1 MDTNQIYEIVNA
13 VCEETMGESAL
24 VATDTASLVA
34 MGNAIL
40 SSSSNTEAFIDT
52 LVQRI
57 GRTMISYRPYKSKLG
72 LMAVSDMTMGA
83 IMQKIKVQ
91 MPNAV
96 EDVTTQLIDGQSIDQ
111 YIISKPKA
119 TQKLF
124 VKRTPYTFYVT
135 IQKKWL
141 REAFTSESAMG
152 SFIAA
157 VYGEVEN
164 KLELSQENLARLCM
178 ANFMATISTDENR
191 VVNLVTDYNT
201 AKGLTGASAI
211 PTGEDAMLDEG
222 FLRYSL
228 ARMNN
233 IAKKMETMSVLY
245 NDGTETRHTPAADQ
259 RFVSLVD
266 FQTALET
273 QVQWAAFN
281 ERYVQ
286 KQNGIEVPYWQAA
299 KSPYD
304 IDLIIE
310 GDDAE
315 QEESTTLENIVAFI
329 HDRDALGTYRK
340 EVEVATTPLN
350 ARGLYTNQ
358 FWHMNDLY
366 FNDISE
372 NGIIFTLN

>member
-1 MDTNQIYEIVNA
+1 MDTNQIYSIVNA
-13 VCEETMGESAL
+13 VCQETMGESAL
-24 VATDTASLVA
+24 TATDTASLVA
-34 MGNAIL
+34 MGNAVL
-40 SSSSNTEAFIDT
+40 SSSTNTECFIDT

-57 GRTMISYRPYKSKLG
+57 GKTMISYRPYKSKLG

-91 MPNAV
+91 MPTAI

-111 YIISKPKA
+111 YIVSKPKA
-119 TQKLF
+119 NQKLF
-124 VKRTPYTFYVT
+124 VKRTPYTFYIT

-157 VYGEVEN
+157 IYGEVEN

-178 ANFMATISTDENR
+178 ANFMAAISGSSNR
-191 VVNLVTDYNT
+191 VVDLVTAYNT
-201 AKGLTGASAI
+201 ASGRSV
-211 PTGEDAMLDEG
+211 PTGEDALIDEA
-222 FLRYSL
+222 FLRYAL
-228 ARMNN
+228 GRMNN

-245 NDGTETRHTPAADQ
+245 NDGSETRHSPQADQ

-299 KSPYD
+299 KSPFD
-304 IDLIIE
+304 IDLLVE
-310 GDDAE
+310 GDDPDDPE
-315 QEESTTLENIVAFI
+315 NVTLENVVAFI

-366 FNDISE
+366 FNDVSE
-372 NGIIFTLN
+372 NGILFTLN

>member
-1 MDTNQIYEIVNA
+1 MDTNQIYGIVND
-13 VCEETMGESAL
+13 VCEQTMGESAL
-24 VATDTASLVA
+24 TATDTASLVA

-40 SSSSNTEAFIDT
+40 SSSTNTEAFIDT

-91 MPNAV
+91 MPEAV
-96 EDVTTQLIDGQSIDQ
+96 EDVTTQLVDGQSIDQ
-111 YIISKPKA
+111 YIVSKPKA

-124 VKRTPYTFYVT
+124 VKRTPYTFYIT

-141 REAFTSESAMG
+141 REAFTSETAMG
-152 SFIAA
+152 SFISAI
-157 VYGEVEN
+157 YGEVEN

-178 ANFMATISTDENR
+178 ANFMGTISTDTNR
-191 VVNLVTDYNT
+191 VINLVSAYNT
-201 AKGLTGASAI
+201 ASGRSV
-211 PTGEDAMLDEG
+211 PTGEDALIDEA
-222 FLRYSL
+222 FLRYAL
-228 ARMNN
+228 GRMNN
-233 IAKKMETMSVLY
+233 TAKKMETMSVLY
-245 NDGTETRHTPAADQ
+245 NDGSETRHTPVKDQ

-299 KSPYD
+299 QSPLD
-304 IDLIIE
+304 IDLVLE
-310 GDDAE
+310 GDDPE
-315 QEESTTLENIVAFI
+315 QEEHTTLENIVGFI

-366 FNDISE
+366 FNDVTE
-372 NGIIFTLN
+372 NGVIFTIN

>member
-1 MDTNQIYEIVNA
+1 MDTNQIYSIVNA
-13 VCEETMGESAL
+13 VCKETMGESAL
-24 VATDTASLVA
+24 AATDTASLVA

-40 SSSSNTEAFIDT
+40 SSSTNTECFIDT

-57 GRTMISYRPYKSKLG
+57 GKTMISYRPYKSKLG

-83 IMQKIKVQ
+83 IVQKIKVQ
-91 MPNAV
+91 MPTAV

-111 YIISKPKA
+111 YIVSKPKA
-119 TQKLF
+119 NQKLF
-124 VKRTPYTFYVT
+124 VKRTPYTFYIT

-157 VYGEVEN
+157 IYGEVEN

-178 ANFMATISTDENR
+178 ANFMAAISSSANR
-191 VVNLVTDYNT
+191 VVNLVSDYNT
-201 AKGLTGASAI
+201 ASGRSV
-211 PTGEDAMLDEG
+211 PTGEDALIDEA

-228 ARMNN
+228 GRMNN

-245 NDGTETRHTPAADQ
+245 NDGSETRHSPQADQ

-286 KQNGIEVPYWQAA
+286 KKNGIEVPYWQAA
-299 KSPYD
+299 KAPFD
-304 IDLIIE
+304 IDLLVE
-310 GDDAE
+310 GDDPDE
-315 QEESTTLENIVAFI
+315 PDNVTLENIVAFI

-366 FNDISE
+366 FNDVSE
-372 NGIIFTLN
+372 NGILFTLN

>member
-1 MDTNQIYEIVNA
+1 METNQIYELVNDVA
-13 VCEETMGESAL
+13 QQTMGESAL
-24 VATDTASLVA
+24 TASDTTSLVA

-40 SSSSNTEAFIDT
+40 SSSTNTEAFIDT

-57 GRTMISYRPYKSKLG
+57 GKTMISYRPYKSQLG

-83 IMQKIKVQ
+83 IMQKIKVK
-91 MPNAV
+91 MPTAV

-111 YIISKPKA
+111 YIVSKPRA

-124 VKRTPYTFYVT
+124 VKRTPFTFYVT

-141 REAFTSESAMG
+141 REAFTSEVAMG
-152 SFIAA
+152 SFISAI
-157 VYGEVEN
+157 YGEIEN
-164 KLELSQENLARLCM
+164 ALELSQENLARLCM
-178 ANFMATISTDENR
+178 ANFMASISESTNR
-191 VVNLVTDYNT
+191 VINLVTEYNALVLTSEQVT
-201 AKGLTGASAI
+201 AANALVNEA
-211 PTGEDAMLDEG
+211 
-222 FLRYSL
+222 FLRYAL
-228 ARMNN
+228 GRMNN
-233 IAKKMETMSVLY
+233 ISKKMKTMSVLY
-245 NDGTETRHTPAADQ
+245 NDGTETRHSPEGDQ

-273 QVQWAAFN
+273 QVQWAAFH
-281 ERYVQ
+281 EQYVK

-299 KSPYD
+299 QSPMN

-310 GDDAE
+310 GDDPE
-315 QEESTTLENIVAFI
+315 QEESTTLSNIVAFI

-366 FNDISE
+366 FNDVSE
-372 NGIIFTLN
+372 NGVIFTLN

>member
-1 MDTNQIYEIVNA
+1 METNQIYELVNDVA
-13 VCEETMGESAL
+13 QQTMGESAL
-24 VATDTASLVA
+24 TASDTASLVA

-40 SSSSNTEAFIDT
+40 SSSTNTEAFIDT

-57 GRTMISYRPYKSKLG
+57 GKTMISYRPYKSQLG

-83 IMQKIKVQ
+83 IMQKIKVK
-91 MPNAV
+91 MPTAV

-111 YIISKPKA
+111 YIVSKPKA

-124 VKRTPYTFYVT
+124 VKRTPFTFYVT

-141 REAFTSESAMG
+141 REAFTSEVAMG
-152 SFIAA
+152 SFISAI
-157 VYGEVEN
+157 YGEIEN
-164 KLELSQENLARLCM
+164 ALELSQENLARLCM
-178 ANFMATISTDENR
+178 ANFMASISESTNR
-191 VVNLVTDYNT
+191 VINLVTEYNALVLTSERVT
-201 AKGLTGASAI
+201 AAN
-211 PTGEDAMLDEG
+211 AMVNEA
-222 FLRYSL
+222 FLRFAL
-228 ARMNN
+228 GRMNN
-233 IAKKMETMSVLY
+233 ISKKMKTMSVLY
-245 NDGTETRHTPAADQ
+245 NDGTETRHSPEGDQ

-273 QVQWAAFN
+273 QVQWAAFH
-281 ERYVQ
+281 EQYVK

-299 KSPYD
+299 QSPMN
-304 IDLIIE
+304 INLVIE
-310 GDDAE
+310 GDDPE
-315 QEESTTLENIVAFI
+315 QEESTTLSNIVAFI

-366 FNDISE
+366 FNDVSE
-372 NGIIFTLN
+372 NGVIFTLN

>member
-1 MDTNQIYEIVNA
+1 METNQIYSIVNDA
-13 VCEETMGESAL
+13 ALQTLGENAIQ
-24 VATDTASLVA
+24 ATDSTSLVA

-40 SSSSNTEAFIDT
+40 SSTNNTT
-52 LVQRI
+52 LFVDNLFQRI
-57 GRTMISYRPYKSKLG
+57 GHTMVSYRPYKSQLG
-72 LMAVSDMTMGA
+72 LLAVTDMTMGA
-83 IMQKIKVQ
+83 IMQKLKVK
-91 MPNAV
+91 MPQAV

-111 YIISKPKA
+111 YIVSKPKA
-119 TQKLF
+119 SQKIF
-124 VKRTPYTFYVT
+124 VKRTPYTFYIT
-135 IQKKWL
+135 MQKKWL
-141 REAFTSESAMG
+141 REAFNSVEVMG

-157 VYGEVEN
+157 IYGEAEN
-164 KLELSQENLARLCM
+164 ALELSQENLARLCL
-178 ANFMATISTDENR
+178 ANFMATISTTSSR
-191 VVNLVTDYNT
+191 VINLVTEYNH
-201 AKGLTGASAI
+201 KTGKSV

-222 FLRYSL
+222 LLRYSL

-233 IAKKMETMSVLY
+233 ISKKMKTMSTLY
-245 NDGTETRHTPAADQ
+245 NDGTETRHSPDDTQ

-273 QVQWAAFN
+273 QVQWAAFHDK
-281 ERYVQ
+281 YVK

-299 KSPYD
+299 KNPLN

-310 GDDAE
+310 GDDPE
-315 QEESTTLENIVAFI
+315 QEESTTLTNIVATI

-366 FNDISE
+366 FNDVSE
-372 NGIIFTLN
+372 NGIVFTLN

>member
-1 MDTNQIYEIVNA
+1 METNQIYELVNDVA
-13 VCEETMGESAL
+13 QQTMGESAL
-24 VATDTASLVA
+24 TASDTASLVA

-40 SSSSNTEAFIDT
+40 SSSTNTEAFIDT

-57 GRTMISYRPYKSKLG
+57 GKTMISYRPYKSQLG

-83 IMQKIKVQ
+83 IMQKIKVK
-91 MPNAV
+91 MPTAV

-111 YIISKPKA
+111 YIVSKPKA

-141 REAFTSESAMG
+141 REAFTSEVAMG
-152 SFIAA
+152 SFISAI
-157 VYGEVEN
+157 YGEIEN
-164 KLELSQENLARLCM
+164 ALELSQENLARLCM
-178 ANFMATISTDENR
+178 ANFMASISESTNR
-191 VVNLVTDYNT
+191 VINLVTEYNALVLTSEQVT
-201 AKGLTGASAI
+201 AANALVNEA
-211 PTGEDAMLDEG
+211 
-222 FLRYSL
+222 FLRFAL
-228 ARMNN
+228 GRMNN
-233 IAKKMETMSVLY
+233 ISKKMKTMSVLY
-245 NDGTETRHTPAADQ
+245 NDGTETRHSPEGDQ

-273 QVQWAAFN
+273 QVQWAAFH
-281 ERYVQ
+281 EQYVK

-299 KSPYD
+299 QSPMN

-310 GDDAE
+310 GDDPE
-315 QEESTTLENIVAFI
+315 QEESTTLSNIVAFI

-366 FNDISE
+366 FNDVSE
-372 NGIIFTLN
+372 NGVIFTLN

>member
-1 MDTNQIYEIVNA
+1 MDTNQIYEIVND
-13 VCEETMGESAL
+13 VCKETMGESAL

-40 SSSSNTEAFIDT
+40 SSTTNTECFLDT
-52 LVQRI
+52 LLQRI
-57 GRTMISYRPYKSKLG
+57 GKTIISYRPYKSKLG
-72 LMAVSDMTMGA
+72 LLAVSDMTMGA
-83 IMQKIKVQ
+83 IMQKIKVK
-91 MPNAV
+91 MPTAV
-96 EDVTTQLIDGQSIDQ
+96 EDVTTQLIDGQSVDQ

-124 VKRTPYTFYVT
+124 VKRTPYTFYIT
-135 IQKKWL
+135 MQKKWL
-141 REAFTSESAMG
+141 REAFTSEAAMG
-152 SFIAA
+152 SFLAA
-157 VYGEVEN
+157 IYGEVEN

-178 ANFMATISTDENR
+178 ANFMGTISADSNR
-191 VVNLVTDYNT
+191 VINLRTEFYN
-201 AKGLTGASAI
+201 I
-211 PTGEDAMLDEG
+211 TGEGPSVDEFMLREDC
-222 FLRYSL
+222 LRFAL
-228 ARMNN
+228 GRMNN

-245 NDGTETRHTPAADQ
+245 NDGTETRHTPKADQ

-273 QVQWAAFN
+273 QVQWAAFH
-281 ERYVQ
+281 EEYVK

-299 KSPYD
+299 KSPMD
-304 IDLIIE
+304 IDLVLE
-310 GDDAE
+310 GDDPD
-315 QEESTTLENIVAFI
+315 QEEHTTLSNIVAFI

-366 FNDISE
+366 FNDITE

>member
-1 MDTNQIYEIVNA
+1 MDTNQIYELVNDVA
-13 VCEETMGESAL
+13 QQTMGESAL
-24 VATDTASLVA
+24 TASDTASLVA

-40 SSSSNTEAFIDT
+40 SSSTNTEAFIDT

-57 GRTMISYRPYKSKLG
+57 GRTMISYRPYKSQLG

-83 IMQKIKVQ
+83 IMQKIKVK
-91 MPNAV
+91 MPSAV
-96 EDVTTQLIDGQSIDQ
+96 EDVTTQLIDGQSVDQ
-111 YIISKPKA
+111 YIVSKPKA
-119 TQKLF
+119 NQKLF

-141 REAFTSESAMG
+141 REAFTSETAMG
-152 SFIAA
+152 SFISAI
-157 VYGEVEN
+157 YGEVEN
-164 KLELSQENLARLCM
+164 ALELSQENLARLCM
-178 ANFMATISTDENR
+178 ANFMATISTSANR
-191 VVNLVTDYNT
+191 VINLVTEYNRL
-201 AKGLTGASAI
+201 KGTSLDQDNAL
-211 PTGEDAMLDEG
+211 LDEG
-222 FLRYSL
+222 FLRYAL
-228 ARMNN
+228 GRMNN
-233 IAKKMETMSVLY
+233 ISKKMKTMSVLY
-245 NDGTETRHTPAADQ
+245 NDGSETRHSPEGDQ

-273 QVQWAAFN
+273 QVQWAAFH
-281 ERYVQ
+281 EQYVK

-299 KSPYD
+299 QSPMN
-304 IDLIIE
+304 INLVIE

-315 QEESTTLENIVAFI
+315 QEESTTLSNIVAFI

-366 FNDISE
+366 FNDVSE

>member
-1 MDTNQIYEIVNA
+1 MDTNQIYSIVNDA
-13 VCEETMGESAL
+13 AKETMGETAL

-34 MGNAIL
+34 MGNAVL
-40 SSSSNTEAFIDT
+40 SSSTNTECFIDT

-57 GRTMISYRPYKSKLG
+57 GRTIISYRPYKSKLG
-72 LMAVSDMTMGA
+72 LLAVSDMTMGA
-83 IMQKIKVQ
+83 ILQKIKVK
-91 MPNAV
+91 MPTAV
-96 EDVTTQLIDGQSIDQ
+96 EDVTTQLIDGQSVDQ
-111 YIISKPKA
+111 YVISKPKA

-124 VKRTPYTFYVT
+124 VKRTPYTFYIT

-152 SFIAA
+152 SFISAI
-157 VYGEVEN
+157 YGEVEN
-164 KLELSQENLARLCM
+164 ALELSQENLARLCM
-178 ANFMATISTDENR
+178 ANYMATISTSANR

-201 AKGLTGASAI
+201 ASGSTV
-211 PTGEDAMLDEG
+211 PTGENAMLDEA

-228 ARMNN
+228 GRMNN
-233 IAKKMETMSVLY
+233 ISKKMQTMSVLY
-245 NDGTETRHTPAADQ
+245 NDGTETRHTPITDQ

-273 QVQWAAFN
+273 QVQWAAFH
-281 ERYVQ
+281 EQYVE

-299 KSPYD
+299 QSPMN
-304 IDLIIE
+304 IDLVIE
-310 GDDAE
+310 GDDPE
-315 QEESTTLENIVAFI
+315 QEESTTLTNIVAFI

-340 EVEVATTPLN
+340 DVDVATTPLN
-350 ARGLYTNQ
+350 ARGMYTNQ

-366 FNDISE
+366 FNDVTE

>member
-1 MDTNQIYEIVNA
+1 METNQIYGIVNDA
-13 VCEETMGESAL
+13 ALQTMGESAIQ
-24 VATDTASLVA
+24 AIDTSSLVA

-40 SSSSNTEAFIDT
+40 SSSTYTECFIDS

-72 LMAVSDMTMGA
+72 LLAVSDMTMGA
-83 IMQKIKVQ
+83 IMQKIKVK
-91 MPNAV
+91 MPTAV

-111 YIISKPKA
+111 YIVSKPKA

-124 VKRTPYTFYVT
+124 VKRTPYTFFIT
-135 IQKKWL
+135 IQRKWL

-152 SFIAA
+152 SFISAI
-157 VYGEVEN
+157 YGEVEN
-164 KLELSQENLARLCM
+164 ALELSQENLARLCM
-178 ANFMATISTDENR
+178 ANYMASISGTANR
-191 VVNLVTDYNT
+191 VVNLVTDYN
-201 AKGLTGASAI
+201 AATGGSV
-211 PTGEDAMLDEG
+211 PTGENAMLNES

-228 ARMNN
+228 GRMNN
-233 IAKKMETMSVLY
+233 IAKKMETMSTMY
-245 NDGTETRHTPAADQ
+245 NDGSETKHSPEGDQ

-273 QVQWAAFN
+273 QVQWAAFHDK
-281 ERYVQ
+281 YVQ
-286 KQNGIEVPYWQAA
+286 KKNGIEVPYWQAA
-299 KSPYD
+299 ENPFN
-304 IDLIIE
+304 INLLI
-310 GDDAE
+310 
-315 QEESTTLENIVAFI
+315 EEDGEEEPQSATLSNIVAFI

-340 EVEVATTPLN
+340 EVDVATTPLN

-366 FNDISE
+366 FNDVTE

>member
-1 MDTNQIYEIVNA
+1 METNQIYELVNDVA
-13 VCEETMGESAL
+13 QQTMGESAL
-24 VATDTASLVA
+24 TASDTASLVA

-40 SSSSNTEAFIDT
+40 SSSTNTEAFIDT

-57 GRTMISYRPYKSKLG
+57 GKTMISYRPYKSQLG

-83 IMQKIKVQ
+83 IMQKLKVK
-91 MPNAV
+91 MPTAV

-111 YIISKPKA
+111 YIVSKPKA

-124 VKRTPYTFYVT
+124 VKRTPFTFYVT

-141 REAFTSESAMG
+141 REAFTSEVAMG

-157 VYGEVEN
+157 VYGEIEN
-164 KLELSQENLARLCM
+164 ALELSQENLARLCM
-178 ANFMATISTDENR
+178 ANFMASISESTNR
-191 VVNLVTDYNT
+191 VINLVTEYNALVLTSERVT
-201 AKGLTGASAI
+201 AAN
-211 PTGEDAMLDEG
+211 AMLNEA
-222 FLRYSL
+222 FLRYAL
-228 ARMNN
+228 GRMNN
-233 IAKKMETMSVLY
+233 ISKKMKTMSVLY
-245 NDGTETRHTPAADQ
+245 NDGTETRHSPEGDQ

-273 QVQWAAFN
+273 QVQWAAFH
-281 ERYVQ
+281 EQYVK

-299 KSPYD
+299 QSPMN
-304 IDLIIE
+304 INLIIE
-310 GDDAE
+310 GDDPE
-315 QEESTTLENIVAFI
+315 QEESTTLSNIVAFI

-366 FNDISE
+366 FNDVSE
-372 NGIIFTLN
+372 NGVIFTLN

>member
-1 MDTNQIYEIVNA
+1 MDTNQIFDIVNDA
-13 VCEETMGESAL
+13 AQQTMGESAI

-40 SSSSNTEAFIDT
+40 SSSANTECFIDT

-57 GRTMISYRPYKSKLG
+57 GRTMISYRPYKSQLG
-72 LMAVSDMTMGA
+72 LLAVSDMTMGA
-83 IMQKIKVQ
+83 IMQKIKVK
-91 MPNAV
+91 MPKAV

-111 YIISKPKA
+111 YIISKPKT

-141 REAFTSESAMG
+141 REAFTSETAMG

-157 VYGEVEN
+157 IYGEVEN
-164 KLELSQENLARLCM
+164 ALELSQENLARLCM
-178 ANFMATISTDENR
+178 ANYMATISTATNR
-191 VVNLVTDYNT
+191 VVPLVSNYN
-201 AKGLTGASAI
+201 AASGRTV
-211 PTGEDAMLDEG
+211 PTGENAMLDEA
-222 FLRYSL
+222 FLRYAL
-228 ARMNN
+228 GRMNN
-233 IAKKMETMSVLY
+233 IAKKMKTMSTLY
-245 NDGTETRHTPAADQ
+245 NDGSETRHTPVADQ

-273 QVQWAAFN
+273 QVQWAAFH
-281 ERYVQ
+281 EQYVE

-299 KSPYD
+299 KSPLD
-304 IDLIIE
+304 INLIIE
-310 GDDAE
+310 GDDPE
-315 QEESTTLENIVAFI
+315 QEESTTLSNIVAFI

-340 EVEVATTPLN
+340 EVDVATTPLN
-350 ARGLYTNQ
+350 ARGMYTNQ

-366 FNDISE
+366 FNDVTE

>member
-1 MDTNQIYEIVNA
+1 METNQIYELVNDVA
-13 VCEETMGESAL
+13 QQTMGESAL
-24 VATDTASLVA
+24 TASDTASLVA

-40 SSSSNTEAFIDT
+40 SSSTNTEAFIDT

-57 GRTMISYRPYKSKLG
+57 GKTMISYRPYKSQLG

-83 IMQKIKVQ
+83 IMQKIKVK
-91 MPNAV
+91 MPTAV

-111 YIISKPKA
+111 YIVSKPKA

-124 VKRTPYTFYVT
+124 VKRTPFTFYVT

-141 REAFTSESAMG
+141 REAFTSEVAMG
-152 SFIAA
+152 SFISAI
-157 VYGEVEN
+157 YGEIEN
-164 KLELSQENLARLCM
+164 ALELSQENLARLCM
-178 ANFMATISTDENR
+178 ANFMASISESTNR
-191 VVNLVTDYNT
+191 VINLVTEYNALVLTSEQVT
-201 AKGLTGASAI
+201 ATN
-211 PTGEDAMLDEG
+211 AMVNEA
-222 FLRYSL
+222 FLRYAL
-228 ARMNN
+228 GRMNN
-233 IAKKMETMSVLY
+233 ISKKMKTMSVLY
-245 NDGTETRHTPAADQ
+245 NDGTETRHSPEGDQ

-273 QVQWAAFN
+273 QVQWAAFH
-281 ERYVQ
+281 EQYVK

-299 KSPYD
+299 QSPMN
-304 IDLIIE
+304 INLVIE
-310 GDDAE
+310 GDDPE
-315 QEESTTLENIVAFI
+315 QEESTTLSNIVAFI

-366 FNDISE
+366 FNDVSE
-372 NGIIFTLN
+372 NGVIFTLN

>member
-1 MDTNQIYEIVNA
+1 MDTNQIYALVNA
-13 VCEETMGESAL
+13 VAQETMGESAIA
-24 VATDTASLVA
+24 ATDTASLVA

-40 SSSSNTEAFIDT
+40 SSSTNTECFIDT

-72 LMAVSDMTMGA
+72 LLAVSDMTMGA
-83 IMQKIKVQ
+83 IMQKIKVK
-91 MPNAV
+91 MPTAV
-96 EDVTTQLIDGQSIDQ
+96 EDVTTQLIDGQAVDH

-124 VKRTPYTFYVT
+124 VKRTPYTFYITV
-135 IQKKWL
+135 QKKWL
-141 REAFTSESAMG
+141 REAFTSEVAMG
-152 SFIAA
+152 SFLAA

-164 KLELSQENLARLCM
+164 ALELSQENLARLCM
-178 ANFMATISTDENR
+178 ANFMATISSDTNR
-191 VVNLVTDYNT
+191 VVPLVSNYNT
-201 AKGLTGASAI
+201 ASGRSV
-211 PTGEDAMLDEG
+211 PTGEDSLIDEQ
-222 FLRYSL
+222 FLRYAL
-228 ARMNN
+228 GRMNN

-245 NDGTETRHTPAADQ
+245 NDGTETRHTPVADQ
-259 RFVSLVD
+259 RFVSIVD

-299 KSPYD
+299 QTPFD
-304 IDLIIE
+304 IDLEIE
-310 GDDAE
+310 SDDP
-315 QEESTTLENIVAFI
+315 EEPEEVTLSNIVGFI

-366 FNDISE
+366 FNDITE
-372 NGIIFTLN
+372 NGVIFTLN

>member
-1 MDTNQIYEIVNA
+1 METNQIYELVNDVA
-13 VCEETMGESAL
+13 QQTMGESAL
-24 VATDTASLVA
+24 TASDTASLVA

-40 SSSSNTEAFIDT
+40 SSSTNTEAFIDT

-57 GRTMISYRPYKSKLG
+57 GKTMISYRPYKSQLG

-83 IMQKIKVQ
+83 IMQKIKVK
-91 MPNAV
+91 MPTAV

-111 YIISKPKA
+111 YIVSKPKA

-124 VKRTPYTFYVT
+124 VKRTPFTFYVT

-141 REAFTSESAMG
+141 REAFTSEVAMG
-152 SFIAA
+152 SFISAI
-157 VYGEVEN
+157 YGEIEN
-164 KLELSQENLARLCM
+164 ALELSQENLARLCM
-178 ANFMATISTDENR
+178 ANFMASISESTNR
-191 VVNLVTDYNT
+191 VINLVTEYNALVLTSEQVT
-201 AKGLTGASAI
+201 AAN
-211 PTGEDAMLDEG
+211 AMVNEA
-222 FLRYSL
+222 FLRYAL
-228 ARMNN
+228 GRMNN
-233 IAKKMETMSVLY
+233 ISKKMKTMSVLY
-245 NDGTETRHTPAADQ
+245 NDGTETRHSPEGDQ

-273 QVQWAAFN
+273 QVQWAAFH
-281 ERYVQ
+281 EQYVK

-299 KSPYD
+299 QSPMN

-310 GDDAE
+310 GDDPE
-315 QEESTTLENIVAFI
+315 QEESTTLSNIVAFI

-366 FNDISE
+366 FNDVTE

>member
-1 MDTNQIYEIVNA
+1 MDTNQIYSIVNA
-13 VCEETMGESAL
+13 VCQETMGESAL

-40 SSSSNTEAFIDT
+40 SSSTNTEAFIDT

-57 GRTMISYRPYKSKLG
+57 GRTMISYRPYRSKLG

-83 IMQKIKVQ
+83 IMQKIKVK
-91 MPNAV
+91 MPTAV

-111 YIISKPKA
+111 YIVSKPRA

-124 VKRTPYTFYVT
+124 VKRTPYTFYIT

-141 REAFTSESAMG
+141 REAFVSESAMG

-157 VYGEVEN
+157 IYGEVEN

-178 ANFMATISTDENR
+178 ANFMATISADTNR
-191 VVNLVTDYNT
+191 VINLVTEYNAVATSPVT
-201 AKGLTGASAI
+201 AASALYS
-211 PTGEDAMLDEG
+211 ES
-222 FLRYSL
+222 FLRYAL
-228 ARMNN
+228 GRMNN
-233 IAKKMETMSVLY
+233 ISKKMETMSVLY
-245 NDGTETRHTPAADQ
+245 NDGTETRHTPKGDQ

-273 QVQWAAFN
+273 QVQWAAFH
-281 ERYVQ
+281 EEYVK

-299 KSPYD
+299 QSPMN
-304 IDLIIE
+304 INLVIE
-310 GDDAE
+310 GDDPE
-315 QEESTTLENIVAFI
+315 QEESTTLSNIVAFI

-366 FNDISE
+366 FNDITE

>member
-1 MDTNQIYEIVNA
+1 MDTNQIYELVNDVA
-13 VCEETMGESAL
+13 QQTMGESAL
-24 VATDTASLVA
+24 TASDTASLVA

-40 SSSSNTEAFIDT
+40 SSSTNTEAFIDT

-57 GRTMISYRPYKSKLG
+57 GRTMISYRPYKSQLG

-83 IMQKIKVQ
+83 IMQKIKVK
-91 MPNAV
+91 MPSAV
-96 EDVTTQLIDGQSIDQ
+96 EDVTTQLIDGQSVDQ
-111 YIISKPKA
+111 YIVSKPRA
-119 TQKLF
+119 NQKLF

-141 REAFTSESAMG
+141 REAFTSETAMG
-152 SFIAA
+152 SFISAI
-157 VYGEVEN
+157 YGEVEN
-164 KLELSQENLARLCM
+164 ALELSQENLARLCM
-178 ANFMATISTDENR
+178 ANFMATISASANR
-191 VVNLVTDYNT
+191 VINLVSEYNT
-201 AKGLTGASAI
+201 LKSTSLDQDNAL
-211 PTGEDAMLDEG
+211 LDEA
-222 FLRYSL
+222 FLRYAL
-228 ARMNN
+228 GRMNN
-233 IAKKMETMSVLY
+233 ISKKMKTMSVLY
-245 NDGTETRHTPAADQ
+245 NDGSETRHSPEGDQ

-273 QVQWAAFN
+273 QVQWAAFH
-281 ERYVQ
+281 EQYVK

-299 KSPYD
+299 QSPMD
-304 IDLIIE
+304 INLVIE

-315 QEESTTLENIVAFI
+315 QEESTTLSNIVAFI

>member
-1 MDTNQIYEIVNA
+1 MDTNQIYSLVNA
-13 VCEETMGESAL
+13 VCQETMGESAIA
-24 VATDTASLVA
+24 ATDTASLVA
-34 MGNAIL
+34 MGNAVL
-40 SSSSNTEAFIDT
+40 SSSTNTEAFIDT

-83 IMQKIKVQ
+83 IMQKIKVK
-91 MPNAV
+91 MPEAI

-111 YIISKPKA
+111 YIIAKPKA

-124 VKRTPYTFYVT
+124 VKRTPYTFYIT
-135 IQKKWL
+135 IQKKWI
-141 REAFTSESAMG
+141 REAFTSETAMG

-157 VYGEVEN
+157 IYGEVEN

-178 ANFMATISTDENR
+178 ANFMGTISTDSNR
-191 VVNLVTDYNT
+191 VINLVSEYNT
-201 AKGLTGASAI
+201 LAGTSLDQDSAYI
-211 PTGEDAMLDEG
+211 HEG
-222 FLRYSL
+222 FLRFAL
-228 ARMNN
+228 QRMNN
-233 IAKKMETMSVLY
+233 ISKKMETMSVLY
-245 NDGTETRHTPAADQ
+245 NDGTETRHTPKADQ

-273 QVQWAAFN
+273 QVQWAAFHD
-281 ERYVQ
+281 EYVK

-299 KSPYD
+299 KSPMN
-304 IDLIIE
+304 IDLVLE
-310 GDDAE
+310 SDDPE
-315 QEESTTLENIVAFI
+315 QDEHTTLSNIVAFI

-366 FNDISE
+366 FNDITE

>member
-1 MDTNQIYEIVNA
+1 MDTNQIYELVNDVA
-13 VCEETMGESAL
+13 QQTMGESAL
-24 VATDTASLVA
+24 TASDTASLVA

-40 SSSSNTEAFIDT
+40 SSSTNTEVFIDT

-57 GRTMISYRPYKSKLG
+57 GRTMISYRPYKSQLG

-83 IMQKIKVQ
+83 IMQKIKVK
-91 MPNAV
+91 MPSAV

-111 YIISKPKA
+111 YIVSKPKA
-119 TQKLF
+119 NQKLF

-141 REAFTSESAMG
+141 REAFTSETAMG

-157 VYGEVEN
+157 IYGEVEN
-164 KLELSQENLARLCM
+164 ALELSQENLARLCM
-178 ANFMATISTDENR
+178 ANFMATISTATNR
-191 VVNLVTDYNT
+191 VINLVTEYNT
-201 AKGLTGASAI
+201 LKGTSLD
-211 PTGEDAMLDEG
+211 EDNALLDEG
-222 FLRYSL
+222 FLRYAL
-228 ARMNN
+228 GRMNN
-233 IAKKMETMSVLY
+233 ISKKMKTMSVLY
-245 NDGTETRHTPAADQ
+245 NDGSETRHSPEGDQ

-273 QVQWAAFN
+273 QVQWAAFH
-281 ERYVQ
+281 EQYVK

-299 KSPYD
+299 QSPMD
-304 IDLIIE
+304 INLVIE
-310 GDDAE
+310 GDDPE
-315 QEESTTLENIVAFI
+315 QGESTTLSNIVAFI

-366 FNDISE
+366 FNDVSE
-372 NGIIFTLN
+372 NGVIFTLN

>member
-1 MDTNQIYEIVNA
+1 MDTNQIYSIVNA
-13 VCEETMGESAL
+13 VCKETMGESAL
-24 VATDTASLVA
+24 TATDTASLVA

-40 SSSSNTEAFIDT
+40 SSSTNTECFIDT

-57 GRTMISYRPYKSKLG
+57 GKTMISYRPYKSKLG
-72 LMAVSDMTMGA
+72 LLAVSDMTMGA

-91 MPNAV
+91 MPTAV

-111 YIISKPKA
+111 YIVSKPKA

-124 VKRTPYTFYVT
+124 VKRTPYTFFIT

-157 VYGEVEN
+157 IYGEVEN

-178 ANFMATISTDENR
+178 ANFMGAISTSANR
-191 VVNLVTDYNT
+191 VVNLVSDYNT
-201 AKGLTGASAI
+201 ASGRSV
-211 PTGEDAMLDEG
+211 PTGEDALIDEA

-228 ARMNN
+228 GRMNN

-245 NDGTETRHTPAADQ
+245 NDGTETRHSPQADQ

-299 KSPYD
+299 KAPFD
-304 IDLIIE
+304 IDLLVE
-310 GDDAE
+310 GDDPDDPDNV
-315 QEESTTLENIVAFI
+315 TLENIVAFI

-358 FWHMNDLY
+358 YWHMNDLY
-366 FNDISE
+366 FNDVSE
-372 NGIIFTLN
+372 NGILFTLN

>member
-1 MDTNQIYEIVNA
+1 MDTNQIYSIVNA
-13 VCEETMGESAL
+13 VCQETMGETAL

-34 MGNAIL
+34 MGNAVL

-91 MPNAV
+91 MPQAV

-157 VYGEVEN
+157 IYGEVEN

-178 ANFMATISTDENR
+178 ANFMATISTETNR
-191 VVNLVTDYNT
+191 VVNLVSAYNT
-201 AKGLTGASAI
+201 AMGLTGSAAI
-211 PTGEDAMLDEG
+211 PTGPDAMIHEQ
-222 FLRYSL
+222 FLRYAL
-228 ARMNN
+228 GRMNN

-259 RFVSLVD
+259 RFVSLID

-281 ERYVQ
+281 ERFVE
-286 KQNGIEVPYWQAA
+286 KQSGIEVPYWQAA
-299 KSPYD
+299 QSPFN

-350 ARGLYTNQ
+350 ARGMYTNQ

>member
-1 MDTNQIYEIVNA
+1 MDTNQIYALVNA
-13 VCEETMGESAL
+13 VAQETMGESAIA
-24 VATDTASLVA
+24 ATDTASLVA

-40 SSSSNTEAFIDT
+40 SSSTNTDCFIDT

-72 LMAVSDMTMGA
+72 LLAVSDMTMGA
-83 IMQKIKVQ
+83 IMQKIKVK
-91 MPNAV
+91 MPTAV
-96 EDVTTQLIDGQSIDQ
+96 EDVTTQLIDGQAVDH

-124 VKRTPYTFYVT
+124 VKRTPYTFYITV
-135 IQKKWL
+135 QKKWL
-141 REAFTSESAMG
+141 REAFTSEVAMG
-152 SFIAA
+152 SFLAA

-164 KLELSQENLARLCM
+164 ALELSQENLARLCM
-178 ANFMATISTDENR
+178 ANFMATISSDTNR
-191 VVNLVTDYNT
+191 VVPLVSNYNT
-201 AKGLTGASAI
+201 ASGRSV
-211 PTGEDAMLDEG
+211 PTGEDSLIDEQ
-222 FLRYSL
+222 FLRYAL
-228 ARMNN
+228 GRMNN

-245 NDGTETRHTPAADQ
+245 NDGTETRHTPVADQ
-259 RFVSLVD
+259 RFVSIVD

-299 KSPYD
+299 QSPFD
-304 IDLIIE
+304 IDLEIE
-310 GDDAE
+310 SDDP
-315 QEESTTLENIVAFI
+315 EEPEEVTLSNIVGFI

-366 FNDISE
+366 FNDITE
-372 NGIIFTLN
+372 NGVIFTLN

>member
-1 MDTNQIYEIVNA
+1 METNQIYELVNDVA
-13 VCEETMGESAL
+13 QQTMGESAL
-24 VATDTASLVA
+24 TASDTASLVA

-40 SSSSNTEAFIDT
+40 SSSTNTEAFIDT

-57 GRTMISYRPYKSKLG
+57 GKTMISYRPYKSQLG

-83 IMQKIKVQ
+83 IMQKIKVK
-91 MPNAV
+91 MPTAV

-111 YIISKPKA
+111 YIVSKPRA

-124 VKRTPYTFYVT
+124 VKRTPFTFYVT

-141 REAFTSESAMG
+141 REAFTSEVAMG
-152 SFIAA
+152 SFISAI
-157 VYGEVEN
+157 YGEIEN
-164 KLELSQENLARLCM
+164 ALELSQENLARLCM
-178 ANFMATISTDENR
+178 ANFMASISESTNR
-191 VVNLVTDYNT
+191 VINLVTEYNALVLT
-201 AKGLTGASAI
+201 ADQVTAANALVNEA
-211 PTGEDAMLDEG
+211 
-222 FLRYSL
+222 FLRYAL
-228 ARMNN
+228 GRMNN
-233 IAKKMETMSVLY
+233 ISKKMKTMSVLY
-245 NDGTETRHTPAADQ
+245 NDGTETRHSPEGDQ

-273 QVQWAAFN
+273 QVQWAAFH
-281 ERYVQ
+281 EQYVK

-299 KSPYD
+299 QSPMN
-304 IDLIIE
+304 INLIIE

-315 QEESTTLENIVAFI
+315 QEESTTLSNIVAFI

-366 FNDISE
+366 FNDVSE
-372 NGIIFTLN
+372 NGVIFTLN